1 MNTSEYL
8 KILEELK
15 NLDPNYTID
24 DWISY
29 LQNTETNNENKHL
42 ERLLELIGV
51 TSLESLCGECF
62 IFTPPY
68 TADIIQLYRISTVI
82 NPRILEV
89 ENIFLIKDCIHCYN
103 ELPPFEISKM
113 ETSIEWFNDEI
124 SSGTMKRLPESYFN
138 KLLDVVKDL
147 YNKVDYEYQEFEK
160 LVR

>member
-8 KILEELK
+8 ETLKELK

-42 ERLLELIGV
+42 ERLLELMGV

-62 IFTPPY
+62 IFTPLY
-68 TADIIQLYRISTVI
+68 TTDIIQLYRISTVI

-89 ENIFLIKDCIHCYN
+89 ENIFLIKDCIHCCN
-103 ELPPFEISKM
+103 ELPPFEISKT
-113 ETSIEWFNDEI
+113 ETSIEWFNNEI
-124 SSGTMKRLPESYFN
+124 SGETMKRLPEPYFN

-160 LVR
+160 LIR